1 MGAAASASASWRDDA
16 ACEAVLRQF
25 IAEDAERAER
35 LLHRA
40 EEQLGGFL
48 G

>member
-1 MGAAASASASWRDDA
+1 MGAANSAVSLSDDA
-16 ACEAVLRQF
+16 ACEAVLRKF

-40 EEQLGGFL
+40 NEPLGDG
-48 G
+48 